1 MFDQQAVIRFF
12 DSLAPG
18 WDQGQILNHEIIDRI
33 LDNAGVSAGVS
44 VLDVASGTGVLVP
57 WYLKRGAASITAVDI
72 SPEMVNIGKKKY
84 PSCEVNFICGDVETL
99 SFDQKFDRVIVFNSF
114 PHFSEPERLVCR
126 LAELLKPGGSLT
138 VAHSMSRAQLDK
150 HHAGSA
156 SMVSIELLPAVQ
168 LETIFGNYLSVTTS
182 IDNDEMYQVVG
193 IKKG

>member
-1 MFDQQAVIRFF
+1 
-12 DSLAPG
+12 
-18 WDQGQILNHEIIDRI
+18 
-33 LDNAGVSAGVS
+33 VSAGVS

>member
-1 MFDQQAVIRFF
+1 M
-12 DSLAPG
+12 
-18 WDQGQILNHEIIDRI
+18 
-33 LDNAGVSAGVS
+33 
-44 VLDVASGTGVLVP
+44 
-57 WYLKRGAASITAVDI
+57 
-72 SPEMVNIGKKKY
+72 
-84 PSCEVNFICGDVETL
+84 
-99 SFDQKFDRVIVFNSF
+99 IVFNSF